1 MKTYDCLNCGK
12 ENKFKGYSYT
22 NKYCNNKCQREYQ
35 NKELITEWLA
45 GNKTWKLQT
54 PKWAKNYLKEHKGN
68 CCEICGISEW
78 LDNPIPLECDHTDGN
93 PANNSFENLRL
104 LCPNCHSQ
112 TESFK
117 GKNRGNGRKERYAG
131 IAEGF
136 SS

>member
-1 MKTYDCLNCGK
+1 MNTYECLNCGK
-12 ENKFKGYSYT
+12 EHKFKGYSYT
-22 NKYCNNKCQREYQ
+22 NKYCDNKCQREHQ
-35 NKELITEWLA
+35 NKELITKWLA

-54 PKWAKNYLKEHKGN
+54 PNWAKNYLKKHKGD

-78 LDNPIPLECDHTDGN
+78 LGNPILLECDHTDGD